1 MPCGTARSATG
12 PSTRR
17 ERAGREQADRLRAAT
32 AALGS
37 TLDLGQVLAVI
48 LRELRGVVPYDSATI
63 QELRGDFMEVIAGY
77 GFPDL
82 ERVLGTRFDVR
93 ASDNPNREVFL
104 TRRTG
109 VLADA
114 PARFRAFEPGV
125 LAMTAGRSW
134 IGVPL
139 LFGDRL
145 IGMLSLDKLRAR
157 LLHPGA
163 HAGGGVVRGARGRG
177 DGERP
182 ALRRRQEELAERRRV
197 EDQLRQSQKMEAVGR
212 LAGGI
217 AHDFNNLLAVILG
230 YTALAMRRLAAAD
243 PMPRDAR
250 ADPAAARARAP
261 R

>member
-1 MPCGTARSATG
+1 M
-12 PSTRR
+12 
-17 ERAGREQADRLRAAT
+17 
-32 AALGS
+32 
-37 TLDLGQVLAVI
+37 
-48 LRELRGVVPYDSATI
+48 PYDSATI

-145 IGMLSLDKLRAR
+145 IGMLSLDKLEPDFYTPEHMQVAESFAAPAAVAMENAR
-157 LLHPGA
+157 LYA
-163 HAGGGVVRGARGRG
+163 AAR
-177 DGERP
+177 
-182 ALRRRQEELAERRRV
+182 EELAERRRV

-217 AHDFNNLLAVILG
+217 AHDFNNLLQVILG
-230 YTALAMRRLAAAD
+230 YTGLALRRLGEAD
-243 PMPRDAR
+243 PIAREARSRSDRRGGPRGL
-250 ADPAAARARAP
+250 P
-261 R
+261 